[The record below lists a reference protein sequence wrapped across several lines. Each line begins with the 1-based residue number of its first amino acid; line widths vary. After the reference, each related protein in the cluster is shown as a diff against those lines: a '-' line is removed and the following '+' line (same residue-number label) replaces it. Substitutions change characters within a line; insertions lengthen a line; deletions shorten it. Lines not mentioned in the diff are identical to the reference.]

1 MAKKK
6 KDRYGLGGEVHFQ
19 MAPLIDVV
27 FLLLIFF
34 ITVTTFHRSEKVD
47 MVLAW
52 AKMAEELKEDQEP
65 LVVNVTKD
73 GQIIVAVGG
82 VGRQLFVDKGPL
94 QEFMQGLVSEVGGP
108 TFRVAI
114 RADRHARMKEIK
126 DIYRAAARAGLTRIS
141 LVTQTRTEQLR
152 RAPGSPLPGKA
163 GPGKEGPAEDDL
175 IY

>member
-34 ITVTTFHRSEKVD
+34 ITVTTFHQTEKVD

-52 AKMAEELKEDQEP
+52 ADMAEELKETQEP
-65 LVVNVTKD
+65 LVVNVTKY
-73 GQIIVAVGG
+73 GEIIVAVGG
-82 VGRQLFVDKGPL
+82 VGRRRFVDKGPL
-94 QEFMQGLVSEVGGP
+94 QEFMQGLVSEAGGP
-108 TFRVAI
+108 DFRVAI
-114 RADRHARMKEIK
+114 RADRYAKMKEIK

-152 RAPGSPLPGKA
+152 RAPGSPPPGKA
-163 GPGKEGPAEDDL
+163 GPEDDDL